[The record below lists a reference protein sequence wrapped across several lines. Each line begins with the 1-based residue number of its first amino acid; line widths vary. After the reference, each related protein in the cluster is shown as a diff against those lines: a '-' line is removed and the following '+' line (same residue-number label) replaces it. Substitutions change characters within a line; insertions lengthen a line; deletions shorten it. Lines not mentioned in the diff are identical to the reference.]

1 MCAQRPERV
10 PGFRPAI
17 FPTVDTSWQG
27 NPPQRMSTAGTAF
40 QSMVVM
46 SPRFGAS
53 GQWWE
58 KTRATGSL
66 ISENQ
71 IVRALKTSSTARSS
85 PPYPENSDPIRSG
98 AAGLVRGWSATGEP
112 PGTVIPGAVL
122 LLRAGHHPGARAAPS
137 TAIPSALPE
146 SCRLPSLAQPLTSR
160 GSLARVV
167 TPLASEEYRIIW
179 GRRQRVSDPR

>member
-1 MCAQRPERV
+1 MCAHRPERV

-27 NPPQRMSTAGTAF
+27 NPPQRMSTGGTVF

-46 SPRFGAS
+46 SPRLGAS

-71 IVRALKTSSTARSS
+71 TVRASKTSSTARSS
-85 PPYPENSDPIRSG
+85 PP
-98 AAGLVRGWSATGEP
+98 
-112 PGTVIPGAVL
+112 
-122 LLRAGHHPGARAAPS
+122 
-137 TAIPSALPE
+137 
-146 SCRLPSLAQPLTSR
+146 
-160 GSLARVV
+160 
-167 TPLASEEYRIIW
+167 
-179 GRRQRVSDPR
+179 

>member
-1 MCAQRPERV
+1 MCAQSPERV

-27 NPPQRMSTAGTAF
+27 NPPQRMSTGGTAF

-53 GQWWE
+53 GQWLE

-71 IVRALKTSSTARSS
+71 IVRAPKTSSTARSS
-85 PPYPENSDPIRSG
+85 PP
-98 AAGLVRGWSATGEP
+98 
-112 PGTVIPGAVL
+112 
-122 LLRAGHHPGARAAPS
+122 
-137 TAIPSALPE
+137 
-146 SCRLPSLAQPLTSR
+146 
-160 GSLARVV
+160 
-167 TPLASEEYRIIW
+167 
-179 GRRQRVSDPR
+179 